1 MAKQQ
6 QRHIFSRFVIPGVIV
21 LIVLYL
27 IVSAW
32 IGLRDAYPTEV
43 AYTDTMEDSLSA
55 NGWVVRSEQPIS
67 GGSGLVQLQRDQQE
81 KVGKGQT
88 IAVVYQDEQYVEH
101 QEQLLEAK
109 ADLTALQFATYDG
122 SPSGVVLEE
131 QMLTAMTDLRR
142 LASSGNYT
150 TLSDQADTYRKLIL
164 RQEFLVSGT
173 AAAEMNAAAAGLYD
187 SYSTLMGYQSG
198 ATTITAPASGLFSS
212 HLDGYETLL
221 SPSTF
226 TGIDPTGLA
235 ELDELAPRSEEGTL
249 GKLVTGSDWYYAILV
264 PGDYAAQFVAGNSAS
279 IYFDSLSTTLKM
291 TVYSVSEVQRD
302 QAVVVFR
309 SARDMDKAGRA
320 GASSSAARRGCA
332 CRSRASTSR
341 TTGRSACTWS
351 RATSRGS
358 VRWRSWPRTR
368 TPTSSRP
375 RRPPPRTP
383 GSCMPGT
390 RSSSRPRRSRTARS
404 SAEGGAGRKTTAGPR
419 PGRDR

>member
-6 QRHIFSRFVIPGVIV
+6 QRHIFSRIVIPGVIV

-226 TGIDPTGLA
+226 TGIDPTGMA
-235 ELDELAPRSEEGTL
+235 KLDELAPLSEEGTL

-309 SARDMDKAGRA
+309 STRDMDKASDLRRESGRVVFRSKTGLRVPKQSLHVQDDGTVGVYVVSGYFA
-320 GASSSAARRGCA
+320 RFRPVEILAEDKDTYLVKAA
-332 CRSRASTSR
+332 
-341 TTGRSACTWS
+341 
-351 RATSRGS
+351 
-358 VRWRSWPRTR
+358 
-368 TPTSSRP
+368 PTSAED
-375 RRPPPRTP
+375 
-383 GSCMPGT
+383 T
-390 RSSSRPRRSRTARS
+390 RILHAGDEIILA
-404 SAEGGAGRKTTAGPR
+404 AEAVEDGKVIR
-419 PGRDR
+419 